1 MSLKKLPEIPEVD
14 GSEGTKIKQIFHP
27 HNTLNGILF
36 HRLHLCFYQDVIL
49 ALIFYKILLDPLM
62 TYLN

>member
-27 HNTLNGILF
+27 HNTINGIRFSVSHFSLEKGKKSL
-36 HRLHLCFYQDVIL
+36 LH
-49 ALIFYKILLDPLM
+49 
-62 TYLN
+62 